1 MTRPPEERRT
11 PRSEGV
17 RGERMDSRTRSVTR
31 TLPRSRSSASMLH
44 SASATTRR
52 DLQLCLDLFDH
63 RVLTTRH
70 IFELCFPS
78 LRRAQRRLLILQQ
91 RGIVDRFRP
100 FRSLGSYPWHYILGD
115 VGIEIVSS
123 WRGADRKKLGL
134 HLDRLRAM
142 AHSPRLTHL
151 IEANAFFCRLAYLC
165 RSSSGT
171 RLVAWWSE
179 RRCVAEWR
187 GMVRPDGLGRLQDH
201 GVDLRFFLELDR
213 GTENFSRLEE
223 KLDRY
228 ARVSRFSDSPG
239 VLLFLFP
246 TERRE
251 VEARTVLFNSGL
263 RVLTGTRALAGS
275 DPLGPYWLPVGGEAR
290 VRMLDTGE
298 PG

>member
-1 MTRPPEERRT
+1 
-11 PRSEGV
+11 
-17 RGERMDSRTRSVTR
+17 
-31 TLPRSRSSASMLH
+31 
-44 SASATTRR
+44 
-52 DLQLCLDLFDH
+52 
-63 RVLTTRH
+63 
-70 IFELCFPS
+70 
-78 LRRAQRRLLILQQ
+78 
-91 RGIVDRFRP
+91 
-100 FRSLGSYPWHYILGD
+100 
-115 VGIEIVSS
+115 
-123 WRGADRKKLGL
+123 
-134 HLDRLRAM
+134 
-142 AHSPRLTHL
+142 
-151 IEANAFFCRLAYLC
+151 
-165 RSSSGT
+165 
-171 RLVAWWSE
+171 
-179 RRCVAEWR
+179 
-187 GMVRPDGLGRLQDH
+187 MVRPDGLGRLQDH